1 MTSVSVDY
9 RLLRADEVDV
19 VADLWV
25 GHHASIESAQHQA
38 WRREF
43 RGIPQLLTHTRV
55 AVAPDGT
62 LLSVIHYWPLTIYDA
77 DGQPQQVGRISHVFT
92 REEARRQGH
101 AARLLE
107 LTIAA
112 MRDDGCRWSILSASD
127 EARPLYQ
134 RYGWRTLPLRQAMCG
149 GCASNERIALPNRYV
164 VRAYDPRQEPSGWET
179 LASIH
184 RAYNAGRPLA
194 ALRDPA
200 YWRFVA
206 ARAGWWL
213 SSGQAEVLAATHVDQ
228 PEGEP
233 CAYIIALYSSAR
245 GFLVAELGA
254 LPDDG
259 DALTALLSAVVQR
272 PESRAHG
279 GRLHLPHDPALETT
293 LAALCSHVD
302 YPLDHDYMVR
312 AIAPDID
319 TPEIDALATAPGSV
333 MWALDDI

>member
-1 MTSVSVDY
+1 MSVDY
-9 RLLRADEVDV
+9 RLLRADEIDAA
-19 VADLWV
+19 ADLWV
-25 GHHASIESAQHQA
+25 GYHPGIDSPQHQA
-38 WRREF
+38 WRQEIHA
-43 RGIPQLLTHTRV
+43 IPHLLTHTWV
-55 AVAPDGT
+55 AVDPDSA
-62 LLSVIHYWPLTIYDA
+62 LLSIIHYWPLTVYDA
-77 DGQPQQVGRISHVFT
+77 DGRPQQVGRISHVFT

-112 MRDDGCRWSILSASD
+112 MRDEGCRWSILSASD
-127 EARPLYQ
+127 DARPLYQ
-134 RYGWRTLPLRQAMCG
+134 RYGWRTLPLRQTVCG
-149 GCASNERIALPNRYV
+149 GCDGHGQINLLNGYA

-184 RAYNAGRPLA
+184 RSYNAKRPLA
-194 ALRDPA
+194 TVRDPA

-206 ARAGWWL
+206 VRAGWWL
-213 SSGQAEVLAATHVDQ
+213 SSGQAEVLIATRVDQ
-228 PEGEP
+228 PKDEP
-233 CAYIIALYSSAR
+233 CAYVIALYSSAR

-279 GRLHLPHDPALETT
+279 GRLHLPHDPGLEAT
-293 LAALCSHVD
+293 LAALCSDVE
-302 YPLDHDYMVR
+302 YPLDEDYMVR
-312 AIAPDID
+312 AIMPDGAAR
-319 TPEIDALATAPGSV
+319 ELDALATAPGNV

>member
-1 MTSVSVDY
+1 MPVDY
-9 RLLRADEVDV
+9 RLLRANEVDAA
-19 VADLWV
+19 ADLWV
-25 GHHASIESAQHQA
+25 GYHPGIDSPQHQA
-38 WRREF
+38 WRREIHA
-43 RGIPQLLTHTRV
+43 IPHLLTRTRV
-55 AVAPDGT
+55 AVDPDGA
-62 LLSVIHYWPLTIYDA
+62 LLSVIHYWPLTVYDA
-77 DGQPQQVGRISHVFT
+77 DGRPQQVGRISHVFT

-112 MRDDGCRWSILSASD
+112 MRDEGCRWSILSASD

-134 RYGWRTLPLRQAMCG
+134 RYGWRMLPLRQTMCG
-149 GCASNERIALPNRYV
+149 GCASDAKIDLPNRYA

-184 RAYNAGRPLA
+184 RAYNARRPLA
-194 ALRDPA
+194 TVRNAA

-206 ARAGWWL
+206 ARADWWL
-213 SSGQAEVLAATHVDQ
+213 SSGQAEVLVAAPVDQ

-233 CAYIIALYSSAR
+233 CAYIIALYSPAR

-279 GRLHLPHDPALETT
+279 GRLHLPHDPGLEAT
-293 LAALCSHVD
+293 LVAMCSNVE
-302 YPLDHDYMVR
+302 YPLDEDYMVR
-312 AIAPDID
+312 AIAPDVD
-319 TPEIDALATAPGSV
+319 AHKLDALATAPGSV
-333 MWALDDI
+333 VWALDDT